1 MENRLG
7 KKLQNNSNGYLKP
20 VPLDLFT
27 RAKNS
32 TMAPTYFRRSRKH
45 KKSGICIKDP
55 IHENDADNLYDY
67 VI

>member
-20 VPLDLFT
+20 VPIDLFT

-45 KKSGICIKDP
+45 KKKAASVSRIQSMKKMPTIYT
-55 IHENDADNLYDY
+55 IT
-67 VI
+67 

>member
-20 VPLDLFT
+20 VPIDLFT

-45 KKSGICIKDP
+45 KKKR
-55 IHENDADNLYDY
+55 HLYQESNP
-67 VI
+67 